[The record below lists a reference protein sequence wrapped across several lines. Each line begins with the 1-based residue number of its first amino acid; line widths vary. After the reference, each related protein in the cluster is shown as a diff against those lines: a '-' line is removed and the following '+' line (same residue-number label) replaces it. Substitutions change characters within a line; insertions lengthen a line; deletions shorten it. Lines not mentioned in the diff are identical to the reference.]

1 MQSTEIRK
9 FVFPFFPIYGY
20 QKVRFFLGYS
30 GWSKGQ
36 LESEI
41 EENSWVVSQSIKSD
55 NWMNQNSEEFWKNE
69 MRALGGK
76 YLLWSNAPENP
87 NSN

>member
-1 MQSTEIRK
+1 
-9 FVFPFFPIYGY
+9 
-20 QKVRFFLGYS
+20 
-30 GWSKGQ
+30 
-36 LESEI
+36 
-41 EENSWVVSQSIKSD
+41 
-55 NWMNQNSEEFWKNE
+55 MNQNPEEFWKNE